1 MPKIMPKVKQTII
14 PSWLTYA
21 YFINSLLFFVIYY
34 SMPSSFLFMTRTRPE
49 IIPPWLLSLLLV
61 FYVFFLLDL
70 YFSML
75 RTGTLRQGLK
85 QYKMKHKIK
94 GKTKGNPKKQA
105 SSILLD
111 HEKSSITPEEIRR
124 TKQAKRTYRKSILRL
139 ILDVLLILALSF
151 FSSLALP
158 TALTLHY
165 LCIGLVLFGLTFW
178 FRKYSIA
185 PILLG
190 GILTFYLY
198 ALLWYG
204 YQQSFDLRILYQIV
218 PQLFLLFGLYLSK
231 KLYKPT
237 EKKESVWMRSIGHKL
252 KRYNLICVIAL
263 AFMVLSLLVGKHW
276 LSNWTLLSFLV
287 LPQVGYLLYL
297 MIRIELNGQTFIPK
311 VSQSAL
317 WIYILFTSY
326 EMLGLG
332 LKMCLH

>member
-1 MPKIMPKVKQTII
+1 MPKVKQTII

-34 SMPSSFLFMTRTRPE
+34 SMSSSFLFMTRTRTE

-70 YFSML
+70 YFSMP
-75 RTGTLRQGLK
+75 RTGTLRRVLK
-85 QYKMKHKIK
+85 KHKATSKLK
-94 GKTKGNPKKQA
+94 GRTKKQLA
-105 SSILLD
+105 SKRSN
-111 HEKSSITPEEIRR
+111 HEKSSITPEELRLI
-124 TKQAKRTYRKSILRL
+124 KQAKKTYRKSILRL
-139 ILDVLLILALSF
+139 ILDILLILVLSF
-151 FSSLALP
+151 FCFLALP

-165 LCIGLVLFGLTFW
+165 LSVGLVLFGLTFW
-178 FRKYSIA
+178 LRKYGIA

-204 YQQSFDLRILYQIV
+204 YQQSFESRILYQIV
-218 PQLFLLFGLYLSK
+218 PQLFLLFALYLSK
-231 KLYKPT
+231 KLYGPT
-237 EKKESVWMRSIGHKL
+237 GDKESVWMRSIGHKL
-252 KRYNLICVIAL
+252 KRYNLISVIGL
-263 AFMVLSLLVGKHW
+263 AFMVLVLLVGKNW
-276 LSNWTLLSFLV
+276 LSNWTLLTFLV

-297 MIRIELNGQTFIPK
+297 MIRLELNGQAFIPR
-311 VSQSAL
+311 VRQSVL

-332 LKMCLH
+332 LKMCFH